1 MAESIGIT
9 RGGPKRPVV
18 ATPPRL
24 ARSVRRT
31 STIDSIRPAGPA
43 GVVIVIARGR
53 DLHTSQGDE
62 VVLDAAQFEAV
73 VSAGRVLESL
83 EHPDRRL
90 QHLVGLSVASG
101 FRAKIQEVV
110 PDEALGL
117 TPLHLLLDDL
127 PGANLVAGYAMQR
140 HASWTEHRIPVAHL
154 AAVSDL
160 CAGWAT
166 GATIL
171 DTVEKT
177 GSVPI
182 PTSALVP
189 PDLDDSAGWHER
201 PPLPEGAMRRARR
214 LDIMSDDP
222 DETTLRFDAHFRD
235 SYVDADVGE
244 GAVHEYS
251 LQGRFDPS
259 DHTITS
265 INAAAHVLPWLECP
279 LALDSVDRVLGLP
292 TDDLRAHVRGTFID
306 TSTCTHLNDML
317 RSLADLPRL
326 AAPLLTVA

>member
-9 RGGPKRPVV
+9 RGGPKRPV
-18 ATPPRL
+18 AGTPQRAPQ
-24 ARSVRRT
+24 SVRRT
-31 STIDSIRPAGPA
+31 STIDSLRPAGPA
-43 GVVIVIARGR
+43 GDVIVTARAR
-53 DLHTSQGDE
+53 DLHTSQEGE
-62 VVLDAAQFEAV
+62 MVVDAAQFEAV

-90 QHLVGLSVASG
+90 QHLVGMTVASG
-101 FRAKIQEVV
+101 FRAKVQEVL

-140 HASWTEHRIPVAHL
+140 HPSWTEHRIPVAHL

-177 GSVPI
+177 GSVPV
-182 PTSALVP
+182 PTTARVP
-189 PDLDDSAGWHER
+189 LDLDDSAGWHER
-201 PPLPEGAMRRARR
+201 PALPAGAMRRARR
-214 LDIMSDDP
+214 LDIVRDGP
-222 DETTLRFDAHFRD
+222 HEANLRFDAHFRD

-251 LQGRFDPS
+251 LQGRFDPG
-259 DHTITS
+259 DHTIAS
-265 INAAAHVLPWLECP
+265 IDAAAHVLPWNECP
-279 LALDSVDRVLGLP
+279 LALESVDRVVGLP
-292 TDDLRAHVRGTFID
+292 TDGLRAHVRSTFIG

-326 AAPLLTVA
+326 AAPLLQVA